1 MVQHAGERQRDNF
14 EEEGAERVQHRYVD
28 EFEQVDGG
36 RHPKAGVKERAA
48 ATSVL

>member
-1 MVQHAGERQRDNF
+1 MKHAGEKQRDNF
-14 EEEGAERVQHRYVD
+14 EEEGPERVQHRYVD

-36 RHPKAGVKERAA
+36 PHPKAGVKKRAA